1 MVQLF
6 GLDIADDSPSDFTVG
21 ALQFSGWRRSANQLT
36 TAIRC
41 GTVNMLLRT
50 ALPIGPSSFKSFRL
64 SDLLAPTQLTGVDAF
79 LVEIGGMRLAGGGE
93 PRAFDRAPAA
103 FSIAGVGGWPQ
114 FTSHPID
121 IDPAGALLLDFSDPG
136 NPLLSLLPGAFQ
148 LRATVLASASGN
160 EKPFFARNYLSS
172 GNTLEL
178 TRQQVSVDISFAVAR
193 DTPLPLYGER
203 FGDDIALGM
212 TLGACELHAV
222 IARAGTR
229 PNRVVRLWVGSGP
242 GGAALTTYGLAD
254 AANEPGRWRV
264 SGNSLDLSCR
274 YGSKGRVATLMFAAL
289 LGEACEPGQ
298 LGGVTLVQD
307 GDQPLHGPV
316 PEGEFWLHGASAALV
331 CDARE
336 KAGVSTFPQ
345 AADDPLL
352 ACMLTELTLPWARF
366 QDAAPSRPEF
376 RYPRPGRSYLAST
389 GGGRAVETL
398 AFGGAGLGL
407 PLLHGEWFGPADDA
421 RRKAL
426 EKPLAAFNDALNN
439 HSRQLVHVPRKT
451 THETRFEEVPQAGTR
466 LRPERVY
473 ELTRSPELARP
484 DVSAFPAGLGF
495 ALARVAVRWKEG
507 KPPDYILLQPGT
519 NPLSDYQ
526 ELERCLGDFRLS
538 LPAAPA
544 GRPFGLIKFSRERTL
559 PDIWQSEPTLPRR
572 VQELDLLH
580 PSLKAAAWTGL
591 LLFDL
596 PVDCSEATEYPVL
609 RSVVP
614 PGLKLEYLA
623 ITPKRE
629 AGERAAVCGRI
640 KWKTTKKLDPGQ
652 KEPQPGIPDNQL
664 EVGSLAVSLDVAWYD
679 GALTFFH
686 SKTKLLFGSLLG
698 RQSGA
703 PKDFDIEGSFDAA
716 TRTLR
721 FAGMFSEPREL
732 LDRPFGPVESLKVK
746 SAAIEHVDGKNSAS
760 LAGSIALGDFQA
772 GDFDF
777 GAGSPI
783 DFRGLRI
790 ELPDTL
796 KLEGDWLRISY
807 PSLSI
812 PLPLPAFDFQ
822 GFALRL
828 DRLAVDWD
836 LSARWQELFE
846 LHQGNL
852 QGSSVALG
860 FRVELM
866 KLPELAFKNL
876 DRLVLD
882 LWLGFGKN
890 GSSRIGFSF
899 VDFSA
904 KTGSIELDLL
914 RFLVLRVA
922 GVEKFR
928 SQDGKA
934 KGLTLKQVSLE
945 VLEQKIVENLELIV
959 FSAEKNRYGFLGF
972 LPNVGTL
979 GKDLIDVRWFLV
991 AQNLSLR
998 PDLVARVLEI
1008 DSADPAAPAGVCKSS
1023 QDLEERRQKI
1033 EAGIAQLAKDVREHA
1048 FEGQV
1053 TDVEEWTFAAGFEFL
1068 RLLEGKA
1075 LFQDG
1080 RYYGLTLDGPIF
1092 CDWFGYNL
1100 ALSVLYV
1107 KGRTPGEDEFSL
1119 TLRLPRVTLPA
1130 FEFIGGLVHFWMRM
1144 DGSFLMDIGFPWIE
1158 GGVRRWDRA
1167 LGAIITPFQGSGG
1180 FYLRKQSV
1188 KGLETSG
1195 AHRGLQVGA
1204 GLALQFGL
1212 GGAYGGGIFTVSATI
1227 GIFVVVE
1234 GEALL
1239 CDDQLR
1245 GLRLIGS
1252 VGILGRATGE
1262 LNWWVISIRVDIL
1275 LIAEARLTFQWGQ
1288 LQLPAAAESCEQK
1301 EGARISFEMVVYA
1314 SVSASACI
1322 GWGPFKVCAGISV
1335 SIAIPISP
1343 KIELRSA

>member
-1 MVQLF
+1 
-6 GLDIADDSPSDFTVG
+6 
-21 ALQFSGWRRSANQLT
+21 
-36 TAIRC
+36 
-41 GTVNMLLRT
+41 
-50 ALPIGPSSFKSFRL
+50 
-64 SDLLAPTQLTGVDAF
+64 
-79 LVEIGGMRLAGGGE
+79 
-93 PRAFDRAPAA
+93 
-103 FSIAGVGGWPQ
+103 
-114 FTSHPID
+114 
-121 IDPAGALLLDFSDPG
+121 
-136 NPLLSLLPGAFQ
+136 
-148 LRATVLASASGN
+148 
-160 EKPFFARNYLSS
+160 
-172 GNTLEL
+172 
-178 TRQQVSVDISFAVAR
+178 
-193 DTPLPLYGER
+193 
-203 FGDDIALGM
+203 
-212 TLGACELHAV
+212 
-222 IARAGTR
+222 
-229 PNRVVRLWVGSGP
+229 
-242 GGAALTTYGLAD
+242 
-254 AANEPGRWRV
+254 
-264 SGNSLDLSCR
+264 
-274 YGSKGRVATLMFAAL
+274 
-289 LGEACEPGQ
+289 
-298 LGGVTLVQD
+298 
-307 GDQPLHGPV
+307 
-316 PEGEFWLHGASAALV
+316 
-331 CDARE
+331 
-336 KAGVSTFPQ
+336 
-345 AADDPLL
+345 
-352 ACMLTELTLPWARF
+352 
-366 QDAAPSRPEF
+366 
-376 RYPRPGRSYLAST
+376 
-389 GGGRAVETL
+389 VETL
-398 AFGGAGLGL
+398 AFGGASLGL

-421 RRKAL
+421 RKEAL
-426 EKPLAAFNDALNN
+426 DKPLAVFNDALNN
-439 HSRQLVHVPRKT
+439 HSRQLTYVPRKT
-451 THETRFEEVPQAGTR
+451 THETRFEEAPQAGAI
-466 LRPERVY
+466 LHPERVY
-473 ELTRSPELARP
+473 ELTRAPGLGRPE
-484 DVSAFPAGLGF
+484 VSTFPAGLGF
-495 ALARVAVRWKEG
+495 ELVRVAVSWKGE
-507 KPPDYILLQPGT
+507 PPDYILLQPGK
-519 NPLSDYQ
+519 NPLTDLQ
-526 ELERCLGDFRLS
+526 GLQRCLGDFRLA
-538 LPAAPA
+538 LPSSPA
-544 GRPFGLIKFSRERTL
+544 GQPFGLIKLSRELRL
-559 PDIWQSEPTLPRR
+559 ADIWKTEPTLPRFGPD
-572 VQELDLLH
+572 LDLLH
-580 PSLKAAAWTGL
+580 PSLKNAAWVGL

-614 PGLKLEYLA
+614 PGLKLAYLA

-640 KWKTTKKLDPGQ
+640 KWETTKKLDPGQ

-686 SKTKLLFGSLLG
+686 SKTQLLFGSILG
-698 RQSGA
+698 RKNGT
-703 PKDFDIEGSFDAA
+703 PKAFDIEGSFDAA

-721 FAGMFSEPREL
+721 FAGMFSEPKEL

-746 SAAIEHVDGKNSAS
+746 SAVIEHVDGKSSAS

-772 GDFDF
+772 GGFDFD
-777 GAGSPI
+777 AGSPI

-836 LSARWQELFE
+836 LSARWQDLFE
-846 LHQGNL
+846 LHRGNL

-876 DRLVLD
+876 GRLVLD
-882 LWLGFGKN
+882 LWLGFGEN

-904 KTGSIELDLL
+904 KAGSIELDLL

-922 GVEKFR
+922 GVKKFE

-934 KGLTLKQVSLE
+934 KGLLLEKVSLE
-945 VLEQKIVENLELIV
+945 VLEQSLVKDLELIV
-959 FSAEKNRYGFLGF
+959 FAAEKNRYGFLGF
-972 LPNVGTL
+972 LPNVGAP
-979 GKDLIDVRWFLV
+979 GKDLIDVRWLLV

-1008 DSADPAAPAGVCKSS
+1008 DSVDPAAAAQPDVCKSS
-1023 QDLEERRQKI
+1023 QDLEERRKAIQ
-1033 EAGIAQLAKDVREHA
+1033 AGIAQLAKDVTEHA
-1048 FEGQV
+1048 FQGQV

-1068 RLLEGKA
+1068 KLLEGKA

-1107 KGRTPGEDEFSL
+1107 KGRTPSEDEFSL
-1119 TLRLPRVTLPA
+1119 TLRLPRVTLPT

-1144 DGSFLMDIGFPWIE
+1144 DGSFLMDIGFPWID

-1275 LIAEARLTFQWGQ
+1275 LIAEARLTFQWGR